1 MTNKKEITVNLVKFR
16 IRQAL
21 LGEFLFEVE
30 KGLEMTKNVSVPE
43 GYKKTELGV
52 IPEEWKV
59 EKLGLLSELITK
71 GTTPTTIGYSYQD
84 KGINFIKIES
94 IDANGNFLPNL
105 FSHISEDA
113 NKSLKRSILKE
124 NDLLFSIAG
133 ALGRVAIVN
142 SEILPANTNQ
152 ALAII
157 RLKRIQEVDLK
168 YIYFFL
174 KGSQIQNLIDRINVQ
189 SAQANLSLKNI
200 NNFKIALPQK
210 EEQQKIAS
218 ILSKVDEQIEHTEQ
232 IIEKTELL
240 KKGLMQKLLTKGI
253 GHTKFKKTELGEI
266 SEEWS
271 VVTIGDVI
279 TLQRGHDLPVT
290 ERTEGDFPVVGSNGI
305 VGYHNEYKAKGPG
318 VSMGRSGTIGKIYY
332 CDSDYWPL
340 NTSLYVKDFKNNN
353 PKFIY
358 YLLQNLDYERF
369 NSGTSVPT
377 LNRNLVHPYKIIFPK
392 QYDEQQ
398 KIAYIL
404 SKVDSQ
410 IQDNQNYL
418 SKLQELKKGLMQD
431 LLTGKVRV

>member
-1 MTNKKEITVNLVKFR
+1 M
-16 IRQAL
+16 
-21 LGEFLFEVE
+21 LGEFGFERE

-43 GYKKTELGV
+43 GYKKTELRV

-59 EKLGLLSELITK
+59 TKLEDCCNKITDGSHYSPK
-71 GTTPTTIGYSYQD
+71 SVEESYYKIATI
-84 KGINFIKIES
+84 
-94 IDANGNFLPNL
+94 A
-105 FSHISEDA
+105 
-113 NKSLKRSILKE
+113 
-124 NDLLFSIAG
+124 
-133 ALGRVAIVN
+133 
-142 SEILPANTNQ
+142 
-152 ALAII
+152 
-157 RLKRIQEVDLK
+157 
-168 YIYFFL
+168 
-174 KGSQIQNLIDRINVQ
+174 
-189 SAQANLSLKNI
+189 NI
-200 NNFKIALPQK
+200 NNNKFDLESCKNISKEEYEKLLKNGCKPNIGDVLFSKDGTVGLCLVHKQEANLVLLSSIAIIPPKREVLNSDFCAHMLKSDLILNEIIGRKTGTAIRRVVLRDLKTVKIPIPTLP
-210 EEQQKIAS
+210 EQQKIAS
-218 ILSKVDEQIEHTEQ
+218 ILSKVDEQIEQTEQ

-266 SEEWS
+266 PEEWS